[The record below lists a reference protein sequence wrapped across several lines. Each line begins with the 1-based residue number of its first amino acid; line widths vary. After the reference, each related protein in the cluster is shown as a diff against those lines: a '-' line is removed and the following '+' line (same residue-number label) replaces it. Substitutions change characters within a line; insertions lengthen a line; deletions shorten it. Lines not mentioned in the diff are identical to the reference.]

1 MEVTRQQ
8 TRKRECFALLYLLQK
23 KGAMLG
29 ALSTDEVKVKVKVTI
44 SSAMVVKARSG
55 ERALIAVTSALR
67 HGYLE
72 PQKGKR

>member
-29 ALSTDEVKVKVKVTI
+29 ALSTDEVKVKVTI

-55 ERALIAVTSALR
+55 ERALIAVTSTLR

-72 PQKGKR
+72 PQKGKW